1 MTRIVL
7 VVLCLTACAIDPY
20 QWERVEVIE
29 TTRVT
34 WRQVDNVISHCS
46 AILGPGFWGGC
57 AVWNENECT
66 FFTASDPSVELIGH
80 EVKHCFGYRH

>member
-7 VVLCLTACAIDPY
+7 VVLCLTACAINPY